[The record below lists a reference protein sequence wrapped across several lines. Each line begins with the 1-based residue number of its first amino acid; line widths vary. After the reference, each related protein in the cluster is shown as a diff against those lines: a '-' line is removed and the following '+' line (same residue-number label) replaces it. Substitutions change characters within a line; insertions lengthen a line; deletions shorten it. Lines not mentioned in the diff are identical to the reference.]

1 MAGRE
6 KKKKD
11 IGRSQISIK
20 QKCVPIFHRTSSDS
34 DKITMEEDYD
44 IAETNDDINV
54 TLSDNFEN
62 ENITKHVFHEY
73 HDYSYDD
80 MPTKIHHLMY
90 SDTLIV
96 VISLIIMII
105 VGLVFRTCCLKL
117 TSCNQRK
124 ERVRGGLRQLADHMH
139 HVTRSMANDLE
150 LPDSPK
156 TVIRTY
162 SNPPRPRSCSS
173 TSTTTACWCSPST
186 TTSAPT
192 ASRRRRPGWRWPPYP
207 PRGPSTPAT
216 FRSTTAMRD
225 GRGDT

>member
-1 MAGRE
+1 
-6 KKKKD
+6 
-11 IGRSQISIK
+11 
-20 QKCVPIFHRTSSDS
+20 
-34 DKITMEEDYD
+34 
-44 IAETNDDINV
+44 
-54 TLSDNFEN
+54 
-62 ENITKHVFHEY
+62 
-73 HDYSYDD
+73 
-80 MPTKIHHLMY
+80 MY

-162 SNPPRPRSCSS
+162 SNAARGPG
-173 TSTTTACWCSPST
+173 
-186 TTSAPT
+186 SAPPAQLQQHQHNNSKETEAGLEMASLPT
-192 ASRRRRPGWRWPPYP
+192 ARSLD
-207 PRGPSTPAT
+207 PRDIQIHHS
-216 FRSTTAMRD
+216 D
-225 GRGDT
+225 E

>member
-1 MAGRE
+1 MG
-6 KKKKD
+6 
-11 IGRSQISIK
+11 
-20 QKCVPIFHRTSSDS
+20 KCVPIFHRTSSDS

-150 LPDSPK
+150 LQQHQHNNSLL
-156 TVIRTY
+156 VLAINN
-162 SNPPRPRSCSS
+162 SIGINSS
-173 TSTTTACWCSPST
+173 KETEAGVEMASLPTT
-186 TTSAPT
+186 
-192 ASRRRRPGWRWPPYP
+192 
-207 PRGPSTPAT
+207 
-216 FRSTTAMRD
+216 
-225 GRGDT
+225 